1 MIRMFN
7 NVPDAVIVF
16 EPISKLTFFS
26 DDADET
32 RTKVLVN
39 YKVQYCNEQADKFF
53 GFPCSSLD
61 GEELEKNGYQLLQ
74 TRNL

>member
-1 MIRMFN
+1 MFN

-16 EPISKLTFFS
+16 EPISKLSFFS
-26 DDADET
+26 DEVDET

-53 GFPCSSLD
+53 GFPCS
-61 GEELEKNGYQLLQ
+61 
-74 TRNL
+74 